1 MEVKAKLHYL
11 RIAPRKVRLVA
22 GLIKGMPVANALI
35 QLKHLPKRSSV
46 PVEKLLKSAIAN
58 AKHNFNLEDANL
70 RVKSLIIDGGPVLK
84 RSSPRAFGRAAL
96 IRKRTSHLTLTLD
109 EMVQSTGKSRTALKK
124 KEGPEIREVSLE
136 ELGEIEREEAKQS
149 EKEGVQAKEQGKA
162 KESGFVKRMFNRK
175 AV

>member
-22 GLIKGMPVANALI
+22 GLIKGMSAKDALI
-35 QLKHLPKRSSV
+35 QLKHLPKRSSL

-70 RVKSLIIDGGPVLK
+70 RIKSLIVDGGPVLK

-96 IRKRTSHLTLTLD
+96 IRKRTSHLILTLD
-109 EMVQSTGKSRTALKK
+109 EMVQTAGKSRTAPKK
-124 KEGPEIREVSLE
+124 NIGPEIRDVSLE
-136 ELGEIEREEAKQS
+136 ELGEIERDEAKLN
-149 EKEGVQAKEQGKA
+149 EKESVSAKEQGKA
-162 KESGFVKRMFNRK
+162 KESGFVRRMFNRK